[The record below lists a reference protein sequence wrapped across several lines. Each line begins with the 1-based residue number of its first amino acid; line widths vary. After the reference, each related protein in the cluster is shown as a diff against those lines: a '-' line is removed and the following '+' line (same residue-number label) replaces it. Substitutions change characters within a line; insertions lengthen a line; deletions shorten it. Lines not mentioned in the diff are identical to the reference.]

1 MKEALMKAIGNNIE
15 QGDEAYATEL
25 YRDLISDAKI
35 EASLEALGYDPKTQ
49 YRKDGIGRWTGLP
62 TKPTSEA
69 AIQGPITALVST
81 ILAKLAPKDKRNTRR
96 VEDTSA
102 TLLQHRDDV
111 KHTTKPD
118 ISIVST
124 GPSFELPY
132 AHAAG
137 ASTTIG
143 FSNLATAFELK
154 LDKSKGGHKT
164 NIEQVGIYAR

>member
-1 MKEALMKAIGNNIE
+1 MKEIGNNIE

-35 EASLEALGYDPKTQ
+35 EASFKALGYDPEAE
-49 YRKDGIGRWTGLP
+49 YRKDDIGRWTTLP
-62 TKPTSEA
+62 TNPTSEF
-69 AIQGPITALVST
+69 AIQGPMTALVTT

-102 TLLQHRDDV
+102 TLLQHRDDL
-111 KHTTKPD
+111 KHATKPD
-118 ISIVST
+118 ISIVAT

-132 AHAAG
+132 AHVAG
-137 ASTTIG
+137 ASTTVG

-154 LDKSKGGHKT
+154 LDRSKGGHKT